1 MKEEVFSM
9 NENIIERNDYL
20 NKIIAR
26 RENGL
31 IKVLTGIRRC
41 GKSYMLNIIFYNYL
55 IESGVKDDHI
65 IKLALDREENKKYH
79 NSKLLNEYIFSKII
93 DSDMY
98 YVLIDEI
105 QLTEGFEFVLNG
117 LLYEKNID
125 VYVTGS
131 NSRFLSSDI
140 ITEFRGRSDEVRIY
154 PLSFA
159 EFVNAFDGDR
169 YEAWNEYVT
178 YGGMPLILKQ
188 RTDEQKSKYLTSLYD
203 LTYKK
208 NIVDRNNIDK
218 PDVLDTLINILASS
232 VGSLTNPQK
241 IYNTF
246 VSNGI
251 TDISKNTIISYIDY
265 LLDAFLIEKAE
276 RYDVKGKK
284 YIQTPQKYYFADI
297 GLRNAKLNFRQQ
309 EENHLMENI
318 IYNELLIRGYNVDV
332 GVVETREGNNRKQ
345 LEVDFVCNQG
355 NRRYYIQSALNLD
368 TPEKTL
374 QETKSLNNIGDSFK
388 KIIVVKDNIK
398 LWRND
403 DGILIIG
410 IQEFLLNKNSLDL

>member
-1 MKEEVFSM
+1 M
-9 NENIIERNDYL
+9 NDKIIVRNDYL
-20 NKIIAR
+20 NKILLR
-26 RENGL
+26 KENGL
-31 IKVLTGIRRC
+31 IKILTGVKGC

-55 IESGVKDDHI
+55 IENGTKEDHI
-65 IKLALDREENKKYH
+65 IKLALDREENRKYH
-79 NSKLLNEYIFSKII
+79 DPKLLDEYILSQIK
-93 DSDMY
+93 DNDMY

-105 QLTEGFEFVLNG
+105 QLADGFEFVLNG
-117 LLYEKNID
+117 LLYEKNVD

-131 NSRFLSSDI
+131 NSKFLSSDI
-140 ITEFRGRSDEVRIY
+140 ITEFRGRGDEIRIF
-154 PLSFA
+154 PLSFS
-159 EFVNAFDGDR
+159 EFVEAYEGDR
-169 YEAWNEYVT
+169 YEAWNEYIT

-188 RTDEQKSKYLTSLYD
+188 HTDEQKSKYLTSLYE

-208 NIVDRNNIDK
+208 DIIDRNNIDK
-218 PDVLDTLINILASS
+218 PDVLDTLINILSSS

-246 VSNGI
+246 ISNGI
-251 TDISKNTIISYIDY
+251 TDISKNTITSYMNY
-265 LLDAFLIEKAE
+265 LLDSFLIEKAE

-332 GVVETREGNNRKQ
+332 GVVEVREDDTRKQ

-355 NRRYYIQSALNLD
+355 NKRYYIQSSLNLD

-374 QETKSLNNIGDSFK
+374 QETKSLNNIDDNFK
-388 KIIVVKDNIK
+388 KIVVVKDNIK
-398 LWRND
+398 LWRNEA
-403 DGILIIG
+403 GILIIG

>member
-1 MKEEVFSM
+1 MDEK
-9 NENIIERNDYL
+9 IIARNDYL
-20 NKIIAR
+20 QKIIAR
-26 RENGL
+26 KENGL
-31 IKVLTGIRRC
+31 IKIITGIRRC
-41 GKSYMLNIIFYNYL
+41 GKSYMLNIIFYNHL
-55 IESGVKDDHI
+55 IESGVNDDHI
-65 IKLALDREENKKYH
+65 IKLALDREENRKYH
-79 NSKLLNEYIFSKII
+79 DSKELNEYILSQIK
-93 DSDMY
+93 DEKMH

-105 QLTEGFEFVLNG
+105 QLANGFEFVLNG

-131 NSRFLSSDI
+131 NSKFLSSDI
-140 ITEFRGRSDEVRIY
+140 ITEFRGRGDEIRIF
-154 PLSFA
+154 PLSFS
-159 EFVNAFDGDR
+159 EFFEAYEGDK

-188 RTDEQKSKYLTSLYD
+188 HTDEQKSRYLTSLYD
-203 LTYKK
+203 LTYKSD
-208 NIVDRNNIDK
+208 IIDRNNVDK
-218 PDVLDTLINILASS
+218 PDVLDTLINILSSS

-246 VSNGI
+246 ISNGI
-251 TDISKNTIISYIDY
+251 ADVSKNTITSYVGY
-265 LLDAFLIEKAE
+265 LLDSFLIEKAE

-284 YIQTPQKYYFADI
+284 YIQTPQKYYFADV

-332 GVVETREGNNRKQ
+332 GVVEIREGSARKQ

-355 NRRYYIQSALNLD
+355 NKRYYIQSAFSLD
-368 TPEKTL
+368 THEKIL

-388 KIIVVKDNIK
+388 KIIVIKDNIK

-410 IQEFLLNKNSLDL
+410 VQEFLSNKDSLDL

>member
-1 MKEEVFSM
+1 M
-9 NENIIERNDYL
+9 NEKIIERNDYL
-20 NKIIAR
+20 NKLIVR
-26 RENGL
+26 KGNGL
-31 IKVLTGIRRC
+31 IKIITGIRRY
-41 GKSYMLNIIFYNYL
+41 GKSYMLNNLFYNHL
-55 IESGVKDDHI
+55 IASGVKENHI
-65 IKLALDREENKKYH
+65 IKLALDRAENIDYHDAKK
-79 NSKLLNEYIFSKII
+79 LNEYILSQIK
-93 DSDMY
+93 DNDMH

-117 LLYEKNID
+117 LLYEKNVD

-140 ITEFRGRSDEVRIY
+140 ITEFRGRGDEIRIY

-159 EFVNAFDGDR
+159 EFVNAYEGDR

-188 RTDEQKSKYLTSLYD
+188 HTDEQKSKYLASLYD

-208 NIVDRNNIDK
+208 DIIERNSIDK
-218 PDVLDTLINILASS
+218 PDILDTLINILASS

-246 VSNGI
+246 TSNGI
-251 TDISKNTIISYIDY
+251 TDVSKNTVISYIDY
-265 LLDAFLIEKAE
+265 LLDSFLIEKAE

-284 YIQTPQKYYFADI
+284 YIKTPQKYYFADV

-332 GVVETREGNNRKQ
+332 GVVEVREADARKQ

-355 NRRYYIQSALNLD
+355 NKRYYIQSALNLD

-374 QETKSLNNIGDSFK
+374 QKTKSLNNIGGNFK

>member
-1 MKEEVFSM
+1 MK
-9 NENIIERNDYL
+9 ENIIARDEYL
-20 NKIIAR
+20 NKIIVR
-26 RENGL
+26 KENGL
-31 IKVLTGIRRC
+31 IKILTGIRRC

-55 IESGVKDDHI
+55 IENGVKEDHI
-65 IKLALDREENKKYH
+65 IKLALDREENRKYH
-79 NSKLLNEYIFSKII
+79 DSKLLNEYILSQIK
-93 DSDMY
+93 DKDMY

-105 QLTEGFEFVLNG
+105 QLADGFEFVLNG

-131 NSRFLSSDI
+131 NSKFLSSDI
-140 ITEFRGRSDEVRIY
+140 ITEFRGRGDEIRIF
-154 PLSFA
+154 PLSFL
-159 EFVNAFDGDR
+159 EFTEAYEGDR
-169 YEAWNEYVT
+169 YEAWNEYIT

-188 RTDEQKSKYLTSLYD
+188 HTDEQKSKYLTSLYE

-208 NIVDRNNIDK
+208 DIIDRNNIDK
-218 PDVLDTLINILASS
+218 PDILDTLINILSSS

-246 VSNGI
+246 ISNGI
-251 TDISKNTIISYIDY
+251 TDISKNTITSYMNY
-265 LLDAFLIEKAE
+265 LLDSFLIEKAE

-332 GVVETREGNNRKQ
+332 GVVEVREDDARKQ

-355 NRRYYIQSALNLD
+355 NKRYYIQSALNLD

-374 QETKSLNNIGDSFK
+374 QETKSLNNIDDNFK
-388 KIIVVKDNIK
+388 KIVVVKDNIK
-398 LWRND
+398 LWRNES
-403 DGILIIG
+403 GILIIG